1 MTKEFV
7 EESNKKLLSSVYVEA
22 LKMIDDDP
30 KFDNDG
36 DVEFKGYLN
45 KELKFVAVIDE
56 GHKEF
61 LRVCMPV
68 IYRLKDSAEKNS
80 VLAACNFANVK
91 TKVAKVYL
99 VGDTVWA
106 AFEMQ
111 LYKFDVKYIKDALM
125 FAMPNLESAASR
137 FSQALKDESV

>member
-1 MTKEFV
+1 MANDLLKV
-7 EESNKKLLSSVYVEA
+7 SNKKLLSDVYIEA
-22 LKMIDDDP
+22 LKNIDDKPDL
-30 KFDNDG
+30 DDDG
-36 DVEFKGYLN
+36 DIEFRGYLN
-45 KELKFVAVIDE
+45 KELKFVAVIEE

-61 LRVCMPV
+61 LRVCLPV
-68 IYRLKDSAEKNS
+68 IYRLKNSKETHS
-80 VLAACNFANVK
+80 VLAACNFANLK

-99 VGDTVWA
+99 AGDSVWA

-111 LYKFDVKYIKDALM
+111 LYKFDVKHINEALM